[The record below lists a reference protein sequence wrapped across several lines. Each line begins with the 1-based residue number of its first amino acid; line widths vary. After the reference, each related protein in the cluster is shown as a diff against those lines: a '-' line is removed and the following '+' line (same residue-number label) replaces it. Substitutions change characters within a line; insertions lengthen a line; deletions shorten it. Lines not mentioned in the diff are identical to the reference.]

1 MLAGLL
7 AYSLT
12 VVMLVSGM
20 FGDVGMGH
28 NVQVTTTRGS
38 EIHACVT
45 GSTSQCT
52 VQVNAGTHI
61 VKAKPG
67 PGYPTPWGFHWN
79 CDQASVSVTANKAIT
94 LHCRLY
100 PGF

>member
-1 MLAGLL
+1 MLSFL

-12 VVMLVSGM
+12 VVMLVTGM
-20 FGDVGMGH
+20 FGDVGMGQ
-28 NVQVTTTRGS
+28 NVQVTTTNVT

-45 GSTSQCT
+45 GSSSQCT
-52 VQVNAGTHI
+52 VQVNQGTHL
-61 VKAKPG
+61 VKAKPL
-67 PGYPTPWGFHWN
+67 PSYPTPPGFHWS
-79 CDQASVSVTANKAIT
+79 CDQASVYVITNKAVT